1 MLTLIRFHSNY
12 LFLTL
17 WCHWLQLPNS
27 ILFRG
32 SLLKQYILIFHGPSS
47 REFILS
53 PSVSLSNTIQWR
65 IHGFVDGRGCPIPPQ
80 SLRPRCAPASVGSV
94 DLSSVIWR
102 GVILFVCP
110 VDTNICGYFSI
121 PFFKLIVP
129 TVDTVRYSY
138 LTSSLI
144 AKFHPVLLVGPV
156 GTGKTSVAETVI
168 NSLDAKTYSV
178 LVVNMSAQVSHH
190 EKLKKF
196 WKFQYKLNK

>member
-65 IHGFVDGRGCPIPPQ
+65 IHAGFVDGRGGGGGALDPPLVYWLGWICTVGKLALPIPPPPPKVWGLAAPLTTGCRLNRVMLLIVWLAISVRIRVEKYPYLKKDRFLKVVDQ
-80 SLRPRCAPASVGSV
+80 SRTDAQWAPIP
-94 DLSSVIWR
+94 LSSVHI
-102 GVILFVCP
+102 
-110 VDTNICGYFSI
+110 DM
-121 PFFKLIVP
+121 
-129 TVDTVRYSY
+129 
-138 LTSSLI
+138 
-144 AKFHPVLLVGPV
+144 
-156 GTGKTSVAETVI
+156 ETHWYMYV
-168 NSLDAKTYSV
+168 
-178 LVVNMSAQVSHH
+178 
-190 EKLKKF
+190 
-196 WKFQYKLNK
+196 

>member
-1 MLTLIRFHSNY
+1 MGLSATYIATTISSDWVVHQGAFHAPW
-12 LFLTL
+12 TV
-17 WCHWLQLPNS
+17 W
-27 ILFRG
+27 
-32 SLLKQYILIFHGPSS
+32 
-47 REFILS
+47 S
-53 PSVSLSNTIQWR
+53 PSIHQWSSLNFLMFS
-65 IHGFVDGRGCPIPPQ
+65 P
-80 SLRPRCAPASVGSV
+80 SVGSV

-110 VDTNICGYFSI
+110 VDTNICGYCSI